1 MLTIYEKTVK
11 NGELKRVEE
20 IKKGRWISL
29 VDPAPEEIEKVL
41 NRINIPLEFI
51 DNALDEDERPRVEKV
66 NDLVLMII
74 RIPHQE
80 EIGVDKYKITTL
92 PLGIIITKDNVV
104 TVCLKEN
111 EVMKDFQIGKIKTF
125 YTTKRTRFLLQI
137 LQRANYYYTHYLDLI
152 EKRITEIEASITRS
166 LRNEEI
172 LMLLEL
178 QKTLVYFNTAII
190 SNNNIFKRILG
201 GGLVRL
207 YEEDKDL
214 LEEIIIDSRQALA
227 MSKVF
232 SEILSNT
239 MDAYASIVSNNLNI
253 VMKFLASIT
262 IMLSIPT
269 IVASLYGMNVRLPLQ
284 AHPYAFWITLL
295 ISILLSFML
304 AIVLIWKRWL

>member
-1 MLTIYEKTVK
+1 MITIYEKTVK

-20 IKKGRWISL
+20 IKKGRWINL
-29 VDPAPEEIEKVL
+29 VNPSPEEIENVL
-41 NRINIPLEFI
+41 NKIDIPLEFV
-51 DNALDEDERPRVEKV
+51 DSALDEDERPRIEKV
-66 NDLVLMII
+66 NGSVLMII

-80 EIGVDKYKITTL
+80 EIGINKYKITTL
-92 PLGIIITKDNVV
+92 PLGIIITRANIV
-104 TVCLKEN
+104 TICLKEN
-111 EVMKDFQIGKIKTF
+111 EVIKDFQIGKIKTF

-137 LQRANYYYTHYLDLI
+137 LQRANYYYTHYLELI
-152 EKRITEIEASITRS
+152 EKRITEIEASVTRS

-172 LMLLEL
+172 LALLEL

-201 GGLVRL
+201 GGIVRL

-214 LEEIIIDSRQALA
+214 LEEILIDSRQALA
-227 MSKVF
+227 MSKIF

-269 IVASLYGMNVRLPLQ
+269 IVASLYGMNVKLPLQ
-284 AHPYAFWITLL
+284 AHPHAFWITLL
-295 ISILLSFML
+295 ISLLLSFIL
-304 AIVLIWKRWL
+304 AMILIKKRWL